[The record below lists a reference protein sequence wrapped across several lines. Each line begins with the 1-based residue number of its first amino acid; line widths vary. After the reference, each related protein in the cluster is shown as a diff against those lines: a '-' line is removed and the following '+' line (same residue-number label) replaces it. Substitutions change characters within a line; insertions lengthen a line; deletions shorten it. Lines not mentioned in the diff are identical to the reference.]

1 MYSCPA
7 CGEQIKVPVA
17 ATDKRSYLPCL
28 ACPLCGV
35 SVQYG
40 GRFQKTAAIAMAFML
55 VAGIANLV
63 EWHAHPWLK
72 YVFSATLIISS
83 GINLLAIKHRRLVLH
98 VKANQVS

>member
-1 MYSCPA
+1 
-7 CGEQIKVPVA
+7 
-17 ATDKRSYLPCL
+17 
-28 ACPLCGV
+28 
-35 SVQYG
+35 
-40 GRFQKTAAIAMAFML
+40 MAFML